1 VRKSLVR
8 RTIRNMNRLCNRP
21 TTLHANNGH
30 EIVDDMTIT
39 KILVGAAIVLGSGVV
54 GAAPASADQNPV
66 DQNPFA
72 ALSCSCRNTPSPGNP
87 ALTEELERGIFGGI
101 SASPGLSSPS

>member
-8 RTIRNMNRLCNRP
+8 RTIQNMNRLCNRP
-21 TTLHANNGH
+21 TTLHTNKGH

-39 KILVGAAIVLGSGVV
+39 KILVGAALVLGSCVV
-54 GAAPASADQNPV
+54 GAAPASAEENPV

-72 ALSCSCRNTPSPGNP
+72 ALGCSCQETPSPGSP
-87 ALTEELERGIFGGI
+87 ALTEELERGILGGI
-101 SASPGLSSPS
+101 SAGPGLPSPS